1 MKTANDPR
9 HLARLLALQYLFS
22 QDFQTNNESKIVYTP
37 DQLSDIDEIDKN
49 KYDKDL
55 FDVLVKGIA
64 QHQAEIDKV
73 ITEYAPQWPVDQIKK
88 IDLEIMRLAIVEGFI
103 LKITPPKVAIDE
115 AIELS
120 KDFGGSTSDKFVNGV
135 LGAIYDKDKEKNGPS
150 KE

>member
-1 MKTANDPR
+1 
-9 HLARLLALQYLFS
+9 YLFS
-22 QDFQTNNESKIVYTP
+22 QDFQTETESKVVYTS
-37 DQLSDIDEIDKN
+37 DELSEIDEIDRN

-55 FDVLVKGIA
+55 FDQLVKGI
-64 QHQAEIDKV
+64 QENKEEIDKI
-73 ITEYAPQWPVDQIKK
+73 ITQYAPQWPVDQIKK
-88 IDLEIMRLAIVEGFI
+88 IDLEIMRLAILEGFI

-135 LGAIYDKDKEKNGPS
+135 LGAIYDKDKENGPS